1 MHVAVRLITIGAT
14 LCLVLL
20 SNGCATLARAD
31 GSEGAVTL
39 TSDGHIY
46 VGDTYTGLADMT
58 RRLKAKGLTRSSR
71 IVVEIPHNT
80 APEAMQQIGRQ
91 LHAGGF
97 PRFVF
102 VKPRQAVSAVG
113 EDPFVKRFR
122 EGRQQGTR

>member
-1 MHVAVRLITIGAT
+1 MAIGAA
-14 LCLVLL
+14 LCLAPLF
-20 SNGCATLARAD
+20 NGCATLARAD
-31 GSEGAVTL
+31 GSQGTVTL

-46 VGDTYTGLADMT
+46 VGEINSGLADMT
-58 RRLKAKGLTRSSR
+58 RRLKAKGLTRASR

-102 VKPRQAVSAVG
+102 VKPRQAVSEVG
-113 EDPFVKRFR
+113 EDPFVKRFH
-122 EGRQQGTR
+122 EGRQAGSR